1 MNDKNTLTRFLAGLA
16 LMIVGLFILF
26 NRVHV
31 GPAGWGG
38 WGRFTIGRFSFPSGL
53 VMIPFIIGIIWMFGS
68 GGNLIS
74 KIFTAFSVLLILA
87 AIIMNSTFWLDR
99 MTMFD
104 WILILVMIFGG
115 GGIVASVLFAEK
127 KEEKKEQQGDQQM
140 VRSAGG
146 EQQAADVDSK
156 RIQSIEEELQA
167 LKRTIDNN
175 NNNTNV

>member
-1 MNDKNTLTRFLAGLA
+1 MNDKNTLTRFFAGLA

-38 WGRFTIGRFSFPSGL
+38 WGRFTIGNFSFPSGL
-53 VMIPFIIGIIWMFGS
+53 VMVPFIIGVVWMFGT
-68 GGNLIS
+68 GGNLAS

-87 AIIMNSTFWLDR
+87 AIIMNTTFWLDR

-115 GGIVASVLFAEK
+115 GGIVASVLFG
-127 KEEKKEQQGDQQM
+127 EKKEQKEADKK
-140 VRSAGG
+140 AEAKDG
-146 EQQAADVDSK
+146 ENPGAAAADITPS
-156 RIQSIEEELQA
+156 RIKSIEDELAA

-175 NNNTNV
+175 KPE